1 MAPKAVLVGLPGS
14 GKSTIGRR
22 LAKAL
27 GVEMLDTD
35 AAIEEQTGRRIAD
48 IFATDGEME
57 FRRIEEDVV
66 RKALAEHD
74 GVLSL
79 GGGAVTSPGVRAAL
93 AGHTVVFLEI
103 SAAEG
108 VRRTGGNTVRPLLAG
123 PDRAE
128 KYRALMSQRVPLYRQ
143 VATIRINT
151 NRRNPGAVVRYIVCR
166 LRDPQSG
173 DAGARPSSSTVAP
186 LAVLAEP
193 ARTRDPNRA
202 AAHPRHAGGTGRGP
216 PTRQRRGRQ
225 MTDHDTPVTVE
236 VAVDPPYPVIIGKGL
251 LGELDRAA
259 RRPPPGRDPA
269 PAGAGADRRGH
280 PNPTGGQG
288 YRRAPHRNPRR

>member
-27 GVEMLDTD
+27 DVTMLDTD
-35 AAIEEQTGRRIAD
+35 VAIEQQTGRRIAD
-48 IFATDGEME
+48 IFAADGEQE
-57 FRRIEEDVV
+57 FRRIEEEVV
-66 RKALAEHD
+66 RAALAEHD

-103 SAAEG
+103 TAAEG

-128 KYRALMSQRVPLYRQ
+128 KFRALMSQRVPLYRQ
-143 VATIRINT
+143 VATIRVNT

-166 LRDPQSG
+166 LRDPQPG
-173 DAGARPSSSTVAP
+173 DAGCGRRRPPWRRSPSSLTPTETQS
-186 LAVLAEP
+186 P
-193 ARTRDPNRA
+193 A
-202 AAHPRHAGGTGRGP
+202 GP
-216 PTRQRRGRQ
+216 PP
-225 MTDHDTPVTVE
+225 TPATP
-236 VAVDPPYPVIIGKGL
+236 AAL
-251 LGELDRAA
+251 AAA
-259 RRPPPGRDPA
+259 RRA
-269 PAGAGADRRGH
+269 EADK
-280 PNPTGGQG
+280 
-288 YRRAPHRNPRR
+288 

>member
-27 GVEMLDTD
+27 GGGLLDTD
-35 AAIEEQTGRRIAD
+35 VAIEQRTGRSIAD
-48 IFATDGEME
+48 IFATDGEQE

-66 RKALAEHD
+66 RAALADHD

-93 AGHTVVFLEI
+93 AGHTVVYLEI

-128 KYRALMSQRVPLYRQ
+128 KYRALMAKRAPLYRR
-143 VATIRINT
+143 VATMRVDT
-151 NRRNPGAVVRYIVCR
+151 NRRNPGAVVRHILSR
-166 LRDPQSG
+166 LQV
-173 DAGARPSSSTVAP
+173 PSPS
-186 LAVLAEP
+186 E
-193 ARTRDPNRA
+193 A
-202 AAHPRHAGGTGRGP
+202 AT
-216 PTRQRRGRQ
+216 
-225 MTDHDTPVTVE
+225 
-236 VAVDPPYPVIIGKGL
+236 
-251 LGELDRAA
+251 
-259 RRPPPGRDPA
+259 
-269 PAGAGADRRGH
+269 
-280 PNPTGGQG
+280 
-288 YRRAPHRNPRR
+288 